1 MHNQRYLHRK
11 GSLSSERIERLDE
24 IGFSSPYNKGFEFLR
39 NQELGAVYPRYNSA
53 LEAINSRMVD
63 LLVPFRSRYL
73 YHPKMLG
80 SASIK
85 RVLPAFV
92 PELNYNEMEISDGD
106 MASRKYQMCLRGMV
120 TEPDKEKIYRDLRRY
135 CEMDTYAEVKLIE
148 RLYEMG
154 G

>member
-1 MHNQRYLHRK
+1 VQALIDSCGTS
-11 GSLSSERIERLDE
+11 GSVVV
-24 IGFSSPYNKGFEFLR
+24 YNEGFESRINRELAAFLP
-39 NQELGAVYPRYNSA
+39 QFGSA
-53 LEAINSRMVD
+53 LEDINARMVD

-92 PELNYNEMEISDGD
+92 PGLNYDGMEISDGD
-106 MASRKYQMCLRGMV
+106 MASRKYQMCLRGIV

-148 RLYEMG
+148 KLYEYCR
-154 G
+154 